1 MTLTTLTIK
10 QFKIKT
16 IMKQKSL
23 LRSMLL
29 LFALIVGSGT
39 MWGQQSY
46 VSVLT
51 FDCATASSNGS
62 QTAYSVASNTA
73 MAASGIDAFLE
84 AAASTSNKISVS
96 NVSGSVYWAKG
107 SGGSGIPDDCLKVGK
122 ASGGGGFTF
131 TIDESY
137 DAIDRIVITGYGWKT
152 SSTISVNSLTG
163 QSPTTAATETTF
175 TFDFTSSTRSF
186 ALSVTSSAVCVT
198 KIELFKTVSGTQPYI
213 NATNPDDL
221 AYNATNGTISYE
233 IGNFTAGLNVTASTE
248 ANWISNFQYNQTN
261 GSGTVSFNTSVNNE
275 AKRSAT
281 VVLTLKNAN
290 NETLSTKNVTVTQAA
305 IPPMVT
311 IHEPTG
317 GTLVVKNGDA
327 TVTSGDRLPV
337 GTVLTIVATPDETHK
352 FRNWQYK
359 KGTANWATKTANF
372 DYTMDEDDVEFRANF
387 DQTYAVN
394 WSVNGTVVSTTRFA
408 EGETITLA
416 DAPAD
421 IDGRKFVGW
430 AAATISG
437 TTDEAPTFIT
447 APVMGANEL
456 TYYAV
461 FASLELGENISAT
474 FKASDKSNL
483 TQSGTTFTDN
493 ETGIT
498 LSSTSADNISFDVTT
513 GNYYELMVNGYFT
526 SIEATVHSSHPFSET
541 SAGTL
546 TTNGSTQTITFDEND
561 GEVSTVRLTNN
572 ETNTSWISQFVV
584 NAVGYGYVDYCT
596 TVAPL
601 YAVNVSDV
609 TNGSITVKKGDK
621 NVAGKSVYA
630 GEVLTLTATSATGY
644 KLKNWTATAGTITDA
659 TAATTTFTMPA
670 QTVTIGAEFEKDSYD
685 LALEAVGNHGSFIV
699 TVDGETWDGT
709 SKIPYDSEVSI
720 TANANSNFAF
730 ASWSTTLDNYD
741 ATTNPL
747 VFNMP
752 ADDVAIQ
759 ASFDDTTIEY
769 DVVIFDEH
777 PTGGT
782 IGASHETATLG
793 TEVTLTATPDD
804 ETYQFAGWEV
814 SDGDNNPV
822 TVTNNKF
829 FMPASDVLVSGTFK
843 KIYTVTYYV
852 AGVETVVNRL
862 DGDELDIDDP
872 AAYNGMTFAGWS
884 TTDNAAS
891 PSFLA
896 STTVTSNLTLYAM
909 FVEREGASYYEKVT
923 SISEGDYLIL
933 NETNS
938 QALDG
943 SRSSSLG
950 SNNILISVEIS
961 SNKISDPTDAINAAR
976 FHIAS
981 VTGGYSIC
989 TMDGTYIG
997 RSESSNGLDKSKE
1010 TVYVNTIEFS
1020 NENAVIKSATNTTA
1034 KLQYWKSGNNA
1045 CIKYYTS
1052 TQNDIQLYKK
1062 YSNNPVYTL
1071 ALPVSVKIPASGY
1084 LTYCSTS
1091 ALDFSGTEVDAY
1103 TAAYDS
1109 NQGKVILTKVEDGI
1123 VPANVGVVVHS
1134 SSEPGYYPVP
1144 VTYTEKTSL
1153 DNNEMVGV
1161 TEQTAVPWTSDD
1173 KYNYILQE
1181 GKFKKATGASLTA
1194 NRAYLHTSFDV
1205 TQTGGAPELDLAF
1218 GDETTSIQN
1227 IERTINDNKYY
1238 TLDGR
1243 RVETPSKGIYILNGK
1258 KVVVK

>member
-1 MTLTTLTIK
+1 
-10 QFKIKT
+10 
-16 IMKQKSL
+16 MKKAL
-23 LRSMLL
+23 LLKPMLL

-39 MWGQQSY
+39 MWGTEVTY
-46 VSVLT
+46 KLT
-51 FDCATASSNGS
+51 ITASDFSSLSYADNNNEKTSQAVCIDDNTKKYTVKWTSDNVMKENKTGSTNIQFKKDAGYIYNSTDLGTIESISITKSAGGFNTYYGTSAHPTSGITVGNGYF
-62 QTAYSVASNTA
+62 TIKENNTA
-73 MAASGIDAFLE
+73 
-84 AAASTSNKISVS
+84 
-96 NVSGSVYWAKG
+96 
-107 SGGSGIPDDCLKVGK
+107 
-122 ASGGGGFTF
+122 
-131 TIDESY
+131 
-137 DAIDRIVITGYGWKT
+137 TG
-152 SSTISVNSLTG
+152 L
-163 QSPTTAATETTF
+163 
-175 TFDFTSSTRSF
+175 
-186 ALSVTSSAVCVT
+186 VT
-198 KIELFKTVSGTQPYI
+198 KIEVVFKITEDDPNAPSFTVNNVNIAYDATGYNIDYEISHYSEGTVS
-213 NATNPDDL
+213 
-221 AYNATNGTISYE
+221 
-233 IGNFTAGLNVTASTE
+233 ASTDAE
-248 ANWISNFQYNQTN
+248 WINNFQYNQTN
-261 GSGTVSFNTSVNNE
+261 GSGTVSFTTTVNYG
-275 AKRSAT
+275 ALRSAT
-281 VVLTLKNAN
+281 VVLSLKNAN
-290 NETLSTKNVTVTQAA
+290 NETLSTKAA
-305 IPPMVT
+305 IPPLVT

-337 GTVLTIVATPDETHK
+337 GTVLTIVPTADETHK
-352 FRNWQYK
+352 YRNWQYK
-359 KGTANWATKTANF
+359 KGTDSWVTKTTKF
-372 DYTMDEDDVEFRANF
+372 DYTLDENDVEFRANF

-461 FASLELGENISAT
+461 FASIELGENITAT

-483 TQSGTTFTDN
+483 TKDPDTYLYTEND
-493 ETGIT
+493 TGIT
-498 LSSTSADNISFDVTT
+498 LSSTSADNTSFDVTT
-513 GNYYELMVNGYFT
+513 GNYYELTVNGYFT
-526 SIEATVHSSHPFSET
+526 RIVATVYASHPFSTT

-546 TTNGSTQTITFDEND
+546 TTSGSTQTITFDEND

-572 ETNTSWISQFVV
+572 ESNTSWISQFVV
-584 NAVGYGYVDYCT
+584 NAIGYGYFDYCT

-670 QTVTIGAEFEKDSYD
+670 QAVTIGAEFEKDSYD
-685 LALEAVGNHGSFIV
+685 LTLEAVGNHGSFIV

-730 ASWSTTLDNYD
+730 ASWNTTLDNYD

-782 IGASHETATLG
+782 IGASHEAATLG

-950 SNNILISVEIS
+950 SNNILISVVIS

-1020 NENAVIKSATNTTA
+1020 NGNAVIKSATNTTA

-1062 YSNNPVYTL
+1062 YSNNPVYTI

-1173 KYNYILQE
+1173 KFNYILQE

-1194 NRAYLHTSFDV
+1194 NRAYLHTTFDV

-1218 GDETTSIQN
+1218 GDETTNIQN
-1227 IERTINDNKYY
+1227 IERTINDNQYY